1 MIIIIHTIISI
12 FVINYSYIYIVIKFS
27 FIDSE
32 IVKKKKYI
40 YIKNR
45 KNISNYYFSKF
56 NHNFRKIG
64 QN

>member
-12 FVINYSYIYIVIKFS
+12 FVINYSYIVMKFS

-40 YIKNR
+40 HKE
-45 KNISNYYFSKF
+45 
-56 NHNFRKIG
+56 
-64 QN
+64 

>member
-12 FVINYSYIYIVIKFS
+12 FVINYSYIYIVMKFS

-40 YIKNR
+40 HK
-45 KNISNYYFSKF
+45 K
-56 NHNFRKIG
+56 
-64 QN
+64 